1 MSRHPLKPAATRSTP
16 SVSTVPSGRPLLDT
30 YSHSHSPAW
39 QNRPL
44 ARQSRSHAATLSY
57 HSLAGPSCVGAGR
70 RRSPRRASRGTLGIS
85 VSRMK
90 QHWHE

>member
-30 YSHSHSPAW
+30 YSHSRSPAW

-44 ARQSRSHAATLSY
+44 ARHSRSHAATRSY
-57 HSLAGPSCVGAGR
+57 HSLAAPSCGGVGR
-70 RRSPRRASRGTLGIS
+70 RRRPSRVSRGTMGIS
-85 VSRMK
+85 VSRM
-90 QHWHE
+90 